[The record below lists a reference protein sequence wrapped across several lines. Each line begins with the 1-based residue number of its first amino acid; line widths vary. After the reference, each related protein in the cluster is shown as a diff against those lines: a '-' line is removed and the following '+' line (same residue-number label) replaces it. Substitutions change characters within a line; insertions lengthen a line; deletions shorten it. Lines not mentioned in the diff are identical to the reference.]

1 MKILS
6 SSVLLIY
13 AIFIMPV
20 ALADFSGNNT
30 LSGNNISNN
39 TEVGVLLFNSSDNTI
54 FNNYFNNTIN
64 ALDDGNNTWNIPK
77 TRGINIIGG
86 PYLGGNFWSDYA
98 GKDLDG
104 DGLGDTLLPY
114 NGSGSITFGGDYRP
128 LTGIG
133 IAAKVPVLSPT
144 GIIVISGLLAIIG
157 IKRIRKNI

>member
-1 MKILS
+1 MKMIL
-6 SSVLLIY
+6 SSVLLLY

-39 TEVGVLLFNSSDNTI
+39 SEIGVFLFNSSDNTI
-54 FNNYFNNTIN
+54 FNNYFNNPNN
-64 ALDDGNNTWNIPK
+64 AADNGNNTWNITK
-77 TRGINIIGG
+77 TRGMNIIGG

-98 GKDLDG
+98 GMDLDG
-104 DGLGDTLLPY
+104 DRLGDTLLPY
-114 NGSGSITFGGDYRP
+114 NSSEYILFGGDYRP

-144 GIIVISGLLAIIG
+144 GMIVISGLLAIIA
-157 IKRIRKNI
+157 ISRIRKNT